1 MMLAPPAP
9 RHISDLD
16 LGARIGLR
24 RMDRRMMSDEDVWPV
39 SDTSLSSFADSDEE
53 HAAERWA
60 RSVVEPFRDL
70 RQNWDSYGGYPV
82 SSATAE
88 IGVGV
93 LTWIA
98 LLGVSLPQTFP
109 TSDGGLSIEW
119 HRPDLDFV
127 ISLPPPDVG
136 VPPTAYFRLGHDES
150 EMDDLRVPDGRLE
163 AAMAAL
169 AGAYAVAS

>member
-1 MMLAPPAP
+1 MMLAQPAP

-16 LGARIGLR
+16 LGSRIGAP
-24 RMDRRMMSDEDVWPV
+24 RMDRRMMSDEDVWPLPEAV
-39 SDTSLSSFADSDEE
+39 PSSFADRDGER
-53 HAAERWA
+53 AAERWA

-70 RQNWDSYGGYPV
+70 RQNWDSYGGHPV

-88 IGVGV
+88 IGVGA

-98 LLGVSLPQTFP
+98 MAGVPLPQTFP
-109 TSDGGLSIEW
+109 TASGGLSVEW

-127 ISLPPPDVG
+127 ISLTPADGGEPPS
-136 VPPTAYFRLGHDES
+136 AYFRSANDEW
-150 EMDDLRVPDGRLE
+150 EIDDLRVPDGRLD

-169 AGAYAVAS
+169 AGAFELAS